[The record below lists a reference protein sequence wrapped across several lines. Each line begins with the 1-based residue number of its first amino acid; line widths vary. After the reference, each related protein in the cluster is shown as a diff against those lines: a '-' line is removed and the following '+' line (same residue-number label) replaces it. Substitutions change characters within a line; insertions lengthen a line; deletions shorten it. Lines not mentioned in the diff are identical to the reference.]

1 MDLKTAKGFA
11 FLTTMGRVTTNVPR
25 FFAAAKATGMT
36 VPGYLVV
43 DEGDYAKNVVA
54 YDALDLPENWTIH
67 TVKGGSCA
75 QATEEAYSDLM
86 KHDTDYV
93 IWLTDDLVP
102 ETTQWDQRVVE
113 ALKGWNMVST
123 DDGFDAP
130 NKFNGAVA
138 WSGDL
143 LRAVGYLYPEGCRH
157 FYIDTMWEE
166 MAKLLN
172 NWTCLM
178 DVMVRHVHHTRNPGI
193 ADKTTDH
200 TRSFWDIDE
209 PAFMRWKNNEKLSAA
224 NRIGQLMLDYKV
236 TTPLPDLNGIRLMIA
251 TPTGSGK
258 YDRQYMGSMFQTF
271 EILRQC
277 GAQVNFAEIPFCS
290 DVALA
295 RAKIFGQFVRS
306 DSTHLLSI
314 DDDMGWN
321 PQDVVKLLAHKRDFV
336 AAAGP
341 RKVFPPS
348 FAVQNV
354 TDLGHP
360 LPLTFDTAGLIEATD
375 IGGAF
380 TMITMACALRVR
392 DAYPELAFAGDDGR
406 VEYAVYNPV
415 VVARRYKSEDFAFCH
430 RWRAVGGKIYVDP
443 YISLQHVGTHV
454 WQGDWMSH
462 LMAMPVQQDAA
473 VAA

>member
-1 MDLKTAKGFA
+1 MDPKTAKGFA
-11 FLTTMGRVTTNVPR
+11 FLTTMGRVHTFVPR
-25 FFAAAKATGMT
+25 FFRAAKATGMT
-36 VPGYLVV
+36 VPGFLVV
-43 DEGDYAKNVVA
+43 DDADYAKNVAA
-54 YDALDLPENWTIH
+54 YDALDLPENWSIH
-67 TVKGGSCA
+67 TVKGGSCGE
-75 QATEEAYSDLM
+75 ATEQAYRDLVD
-86 KHDTDYV
+86 HDTDYV

-102 ETTQWDQRVVE
+102 ETPEWDQRVIE
-113 ALKGWNMVST
+113 ALTGWNMVST

-130 NKFNGAVA
+130 HKFNGAVA

-143 LRAVGYLYPEGCRH
+143 LRAVGYLYPEGCKH

-166 MAKLLN
+166 LAKLMN

-178 DVMVRHVHHTRNPGI
+178 DVMVRHIHHTRNPGI

-200 TRSFWDIDE
+200 TRSFWEIDE
-209 PAFMRWKNNEKLSAA
+209 PAFTRWKNDERLAAA
-224 NRIGQLMLDYKV
+224 NRVGQLLLDYKV
-236 TTPLPDLNGIRLMIA
+236 TTPLPDLKGIRLLIA
-251 TPTGSGK
+251 TPSGSGQ
-258 YDRQYMGSMFQTF
+258 YDRQFVTSLFPTF

-290 DVALA
+290 DIALA
-295 RAKIFGQFVRS
+295 RAKIFGQFLRS
-306 DSTHLLSI
+306 GSTHLMSI

-321 PQDVVKLLAHKRDFV
+321 PQDVVKLLSHKRDFV
-336 AAAGP
+336 AVAGP

-354 TDLGHP
+354 GDMGHP
-360 LPLTFDTAGLIEATD
+360 LPLNMEATGLIEVTD
-375 IGGAF
+375 VGGAF
-380 TMITMACALRVR
+380 TLITIECANRVR

-443 YISLQHVGTHV
+443 NVSLKHVGTHV
-454 WQGDWMSH
+454 WSGDWMTQ
-462 LMAMPVQQDAA
+462 LMSIPAHTQVQAA
-473 VAA
+473 